1 MAKRNEI
8 FPSKYLKAIDLAGK
22 PLVVEIE
29 RAPTET
35 LGSGNDTEKK
45 TVLYF
50 RNGVK
55 PAPLNMTNWDAVATI
70 AGDDSNDW
78 PGHRLELYP
87 TTTELKG
94 KVVDCIRIRAPQQ
107 KERKPKAGPEVPP
120 KDEGKDDDMDD
131 EIPF

>member
-1 MAKRNEI
+1 MNLRRLDMPTRNEI
-8 FPSKYLKAIDLAGK
+8 FPSKHSKASDLAGK
-22 PLVVEIE
+22 PLGAEIE

-35 LGSGNDTEKK
+35 LGSGNDAEKK

-55 PAPLNMTNWDAVATI
+55 PLPLNKTNWDAVAAI
-70 AGDDSNDW
+70 AGDDTDNW
-78 PGHRLELYP
+78 PGHRVELYP

-107 KERKPKAGPEVPP
+107 TSSSTWTVSTPNPLCAGSS
-120 KDEGKDDDMDD
+120 
-131 EIPF
+131 